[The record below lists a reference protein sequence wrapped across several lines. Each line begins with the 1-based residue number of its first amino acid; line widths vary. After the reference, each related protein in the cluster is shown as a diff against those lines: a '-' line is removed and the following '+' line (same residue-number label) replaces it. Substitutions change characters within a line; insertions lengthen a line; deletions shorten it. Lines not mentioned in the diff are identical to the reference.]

1 MILCNKI
8 YIILYFSYFCE
19 FFFLQKEFKLVKYF
33 LIDRV
38 FRNENVDDIYLVEFY
53 QIEGFVVDYGF
64 IFGDF
69 MGIIQE
75 FFKKLGIIKLR
86 FKFVYNFYIEF
97 SMEIFSYYEGKRDI
111 FLMFKYM

>member
-1 MILCNKI
+1 
-8 YIILYFSYFCE
+8 
-19 FFFLQKEFKLVKYF
+19 
-33 LIDRV
+33 
-38 FRNENVDDIYLVEFY
+38 
-53 QIEGFVVDYGF
+53 
-64 IFGDF
+64 